1 MDAPCAPPAS
11 ARVSA
16 NARLVTDP
24 TGQRGPFCLDAQT
37 KFLSELDEKIR
48 PLNDDEEILWTAVRA
63 AGEFLEVSRCMISE
77 VDHQSDTSIIH
88 RDYCRRVPTVAG
100 TRQLSSFGTVE
111 SLALLHAGH
120 VLAVEDTAADAR
132 TAAFYKTAYRPLQ
145 IRSFVSVPCMS
156 GGEWV
161 ATLSACSAAPRA
173 WKDDEIALLRTVAAH
188 VWLPV
193 ENVRLIA
200 RLRQELRER
209 EQAETALRASEERF
223 RRLSDANTIGVM
235 SGDAE
240 RIQDA
245 NEIFL
250 AMLGHTRGEM
260 REGRVRWRDITPPE
274 WADLDEEKFK
284 ELLSRGAVLPY
295 EKEYLTRDGRR
306 VPVMLGI
313 AAVTHEPLSWIAFAL
328 DLTES
333 KKAQR
338 ELQLAKE
345 TAEAASM
352 AKDHFLAMLSHELR
366 TPLTP
371 ALITLSAL
379 AREKTLPTELRDDLR
394 MIQRSVEFEARLI
407 DDLLDLTRITN
418 GKLLLDRAA
427 LDVHETLREAIA
439 MLRVDALGKRLTFA
453 LDLAAEKF
461 RMNGDR
467 ARLEQVFCNL
477 IKNAIKFSPVR
488 GCLRISSRNRAAD
501 GALIL
506 KFTDEGIG
514 IEPRLLST
522 IFNAFEQG
530 SSSITQRFGGLG
542 LGLAISKALIEM
554 HGGAISAAS
563 QGLGCGSEFTIELPV
578 NASAE
583 ISDLPPLI
591 EPAAASRALKILLV
605 EDNEPTSYI
614 LSRLLQKRGHVV
626 RSVATVLEARKAAAD
641 EEFDLVVSDLG
652 LPDGTGFDLMRELKT
667 RYALRGIA
675 LSGYGMEQDIQKSR
689 EHGFDLHLTK
699 PIDVQKLEGAIRRV
713 CENPS
718 PNV

>member
-1 MDAPCAPPAS
+1 MDVPCAPPAS
-11 ARVSA
+11 ARVPA
-16 NARLVTDP
+16 KTRLVADSP
-24 TGQRGPFCLDAQT
+24 GQRGTFCLDART

-48 PLNDDEEILWTAVRA
+48 PLNDDEEILWTAVQE
-63 AGEFLEVSRCMISE
+63 AGDFLKVARCMISE
-77 VDHQSDTSIIH
+77 VDHERDTAIIH
-88 RDYCRRVPTVAG
+88 RDFCRGVPSVAG
-100 TRQLSSFGTVE
+100 SRQLSSFGTLE
-111 SLALLHAGH
+111 SLAQLHAGQ
-120 VLAVEDTAADAR
+120 VLIIEDTATDAR
-132 TAAFYKTAYRPLQ
+132 TAAFYKKAYHPLQ

-161 ATLSACSAAPRA
+161 ATLSACSTAPRA
-173 WKDDEIALLRTVAAH
+173 WKDDEVALLRTVAAH

-223 RRLSDANTIGVM
+223 RRLSEANTIGVM

-245 NEIFL
+245 NEVFL
-250 AMLGHTRGEM
+250 SMLGYTREEL

-274 WADLDEEKFK
+274 WAQLDQQKFE
-284 ELLSRGAVLPY
+284 ELLTRGAVLPY

-306 VPVMLGI
+306 VPVMLGV

-328 DLTES
+328 DLTSS
-333 KKAQR
+333 KKTQR

-345 TAEAASM
+345 FAEAASM

-379 AREKTLPTELRDDLR
+379 AQEKTLPTELRDDLR

-418 GKLLLDRAA
+418 GKLLLDRAP
-427 LDVHETLREAIA
+427 LDVHEALREAVS
-439 MLRVDALGKRLTFA
+439 MLRVDALGKRITIT
-453 LDLAAEKF
+453 LDLAAKNSH
-461 RMNGDR
+461 MNGDR

-477 IKNAIKFSPVR
+477 IKNAIKFSSVR
-488 GCLRISSRNRAAD
+488 GGLKISSRNRD
-501 GALIL
+501 ENGALVL

-514 IEPRLLST
+514 IEPHLLGT

-530 SSSITQRFGGLG
+530 STSITQRFGGLG
-542 LGLAISKALIEM
+542 LGLAISKALVEM
-554 HGGAISAAS
+554 HGGTISAAS
-563 QGLGCGSEFTIELPV
+563 NGVGCGSEFIVELPV
-578 NASAE
+578 STSAE
-583 ISDLPPLI
+583 TSEPPPRT
-591 EPAAASRALKILLV
+591 EPAAKERALKILLV

-614 LSRLLQKRGHVV
+614 LSRLLQKRGHAV
-626 RSVATVLEARKAAAD
+626 RSVATVLEARKAAAAD
-641 EEFDLVVSDLG
+641 RFDLVVSDLG

-667 RYALRGIA
+667 RYRLRGIA

-699 PIDVQKLEGAIRRV
+699 PIDVQKLEEAIRRV
-713 CENPS
+713 CANVA